1 MAGTLSVQKI
11 QGLATSATP
20 TTVEITSGHKLTGA
34 SGSIMIP
41 GQVVQ
46 TVYSSS
52 AARDSTTSTTF
63 VNSSLAATIT
73 PTSSS
78 SKILV
83 IVNAG
88 MYTNTGDRH
97 AVADIF
103 RGDVS
108 GTSLGAGT
116 YGIGSSYAGGG
127 PSKAYVCCSI
137 LDSPSTTS
145 ATTYTVGLRRN
156 GADGT
161 VYINV
166 NYERSTMVLQEIA
179 Q

>member
-1 MAGTLSVQKI
+1 MSTLKTNTIQAATGTTLNVGNGFKLS
-11 QGLATSATP
+11 
-20 TTVEITSGHKLTGA
+20 GA
-34 SGSIMIP
+34 AGSIMIP

-52 AARDSTTSTTF
+52 AARDSTTSETF

-83 IVNAG
+83 TVNAA
-88 MYTNTGDRH
+88 MYTNTADRH
-97 AVADIF
+97 AVAGIF

-116 YGIGSSYAGGG
+116 YDIGSAYAGGG

-156 GADGT
+156 GASGT
-161 VYINV
+161 VYVNV